1 MNIESAQSVRTLTRL
16 LAGAGAACLLLA
28 CASDPS
34 RNAERESSARGINST
49 CMINRAIRDYNVLD
63 SRNLIL
69 FGPGTEAHHIVLA
82 TPSVNVER
90 EIRIGVQDDGDG
102 RICPGGRDAILV
114 DGVIPERIQIRS
126 IESLEPADVE
136 ALKVEYG
143 LEEGADD
150 AVTVTEIEVE

>member
-1 MNIESAQSVRTLTRL
+1 MNIASSPVLRALTRL
-16 LAGAGAACLLLA
+16 LAGAGAACVLMA
-28 CASDPS
+28 CASDGS
-34 RNAERESSARGINST
+34 GDEGRESSARSISST
-49 CMINRAIRDYNVLD
+49 CMINRAIRGYDVLD

-69 FGPGTEAHHIVLA
+69 HGPGTESHHIVLT
-82 TPSVNVER
+82 TPSVNIER

-102 RICPGGRDAILV
+102 RICPGGRDAVLI
-114 DGVIPERIQIRS
+114 DGVIAERIQIRS
-126 IESLEPADVE
+126 IEALEPEDVE